1 MKAALLLR
9 SRFAA
14 GWLCAVI
21 LLAGWH
27 SAKGYITDCGKPIM
41 LAEVKL
47 KDATLEEAVA
57 YVKLAVKKLPAFGDG
72 NLNVIILGASEE
84 QKKKKKKISLDVREI
99 SLRSVM
105 EHIAHAV
112 GLKVRV
118 DAHAVVLTS
127 AAYSEEMAT
136 RSYRVPP
143 DFIAT
148 GSAAK

>member
-1 MKAALLLR
+1 MKASLPFR
-9 SRFAA
+9 SLPAA
-14 GWLCAVI
+14 GWLCAAI
-21 LLAGWH
+21 LLAGMQ
-27 SAKGYITDCGKPIM
+27 STKAFITDCSKPIM
-41 LAEVKL
+41 LNEVKL

-84 QKKKKKKISLDVREI
+84 QKKKKISLDVREI
-99 SLRSVM
+99 SLRSALD
-105 EHIAHAV
+105 HIAHAV

-127 AAYSEEMAT
+127 AALSDELST
-136 RSYRVPP
+136 RIYRVPP
-143 DFIAT
+143 DFIST

>member
-1 MKAALLLR
+1 MKASLHLR
-9 SRFAA
+9 SRLAS
-14 GWLCAVI
+14 GWLCAAI
-21 LLAGWH
+21 LLAGLH
-27 SAKGYITDCGKPIM
+27 STKAFVTDCSKPIM
-41 LAEVKL
+41 LHEVKL

-84 QKKKKKKISLDVREI
+84 QKKKKISLDVREI
-99 SLRSVM
+99 SLRSAM
-105 EHIAHAV
+105 DHIAHAV

-127 AAYSEEMAT
+127 AAHSDELSART
-136 RSYRVPP
+136 YRVPP
-143 DFIAT
+143 DFISA